1 MRRCLPLV
9 LSLLAVTSSSSH
21 LSAQQAPAWLN
32 AYRGPADRLIE
43 ESLSSSFAWNRLAEL
58 TDTIGNRLS
67 GTPELD
73 RAIQWAVAAMQ
84 RDGLENVHT
93 EPVMIPK
100 WVRGSESAEILQ
112 PSKHRIAMLGLGGSV
127 ATPLAG
133 IEAEALVVRSL
144 EELDAHAAKARGR
157 VVVFNVPY
165 TSYGQTRP
173 IRTNGPSRAAAHGA
187 VAALVRSI
195 GPPGLRLPHTGGL
208 SYTAGTPEIPA
219 AAIAT
224 EDADRF
230 QRMAD
235 RGDRIV
241 VRLRMEAH
249 FDADV
254 PSANV
259 IGEIRG
265 SERPDEVVV
274 LGGHLDS
281 WDVGAGASDDGA
293 GCIATWDALRLMKKL
308 GMRPRRTVR
317 VVLWTNEE
325 NGTRGGLGYRDAH
338 AAELARHIVM
348 LEADD
353 GLFPPVSF
361 GFSGN
366 DKGRATV
373 RAIASLLSRLSAD
386 TVTTSGGGSD
396 IGPSVDA
403 GGIPAMSYDG
413 TGQYFVLHHTE
424 ADTVDKIDPTDV
436 SRAAAAIAVMAYV
449 IADLPTRLGE

>member
-1 MRRCLPLV
+1 MRRCLLLV
-9 LSLLAVTSSSSH
+9 VSVLVAATSSH
-21 LSAQQAPAWLN
+21 LKAQSTPAWLD
-32 AYRGPADRLIE
+32 AYRDPADRLIR
-43 ESLSSSFAWNRLAEL
+43 ESTSDAFAWNRLAEL

-84 RDGLENVHT
+84 EDGLENVHT
-93 EPVMIPK
+93 EPVMVPR
-100 WVRGSESAEILQ
+100 WVRGRESAEILQ
-112 PSKHRIAMLGLGGSV
+112 PARHRVALLGLGGSV
-127 ATPLAG
+127 ATPAAG
-133 IEAEALVVRSL
+133 IEAEVLVVRSL
-144 EELDAHAAKARGR
+144 DEVDANGAKVRGKI
-157 VVVFNVPY
+157 VVFNVPY
-165 TSYGQTRP
+165 TGYGQTRP
-173 IRTNGPSRAAAHGA
+173 VRTNGASRAAAHGA
-187 VAALVRSI
+187 VAVLVRSI
-195 GPPGLRLPHTGGL
+195 GLPGLRLPHTGAL
-208 SYTAGTPEIPA
+208 TYTDNAPQIPA
-219 AAIAT
+219 AAIAS

-235 RGDRIV
+235 RGERIV

-249 FDADV
+249 FEADV

-259 IGEIRG
+259 VGEIRG

-274 LGGHLDS
+274 VGGHLDS

-308 GMRPRRTVR
+308 GLRPRRTVR

-325 NGTRGGLGYRDAH
+325 NGTAGGRGYRDAH
-338 AAELARHIVM
+338 EAELARHIVM

-366 DKGRATV
+366 EKGMATV
-373 RAIASLLSRLSAD
+373 RAIASLLGRLSAD
-386 TVTTSGGGSD
+386 TVTANGGGAD
-396 IGPSVDA
+396 IAPSVAAAD
-403 GGIPAMSYDG
+403 IPAMSYNG
-413 TGQYFVLHHTE
+413 TGQYFVIHHTE
-424 ADTVDKIDPTDV
+424 ADTVDKIDPLDV

-449 IADLPTRLGE
+449 VADLPTRLGQ